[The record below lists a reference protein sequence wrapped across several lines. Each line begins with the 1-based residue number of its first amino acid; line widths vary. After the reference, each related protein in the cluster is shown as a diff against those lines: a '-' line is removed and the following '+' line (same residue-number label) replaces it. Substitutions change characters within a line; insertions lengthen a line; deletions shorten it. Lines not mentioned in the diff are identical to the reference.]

1 MSTYGLAGT
10 SPFRDWNTGPTKVL
24 SDWFATHYNATL
36 LEMPISKVQYA
47 QPWSGDYSDFGVWFQ
62 RTASYADHEDL
73 TGSIENED
81 YYINVHIFA
90 RSGYEE
96 YYNLSTGKK
105 SAEYYLDRFERWIRQ
120 TIAEYQDE
128 LLTEGII
135 RIRAFEARDV
145 PLDAALSSINP
156 EKEFDFHEIE
166 LKRRIMM
173 IELKTQHIR
182 TTL

>member
-10 SPFRDWNTGPTKVL
+10 SPFRDWNTGPSKVL
-24 SDWFATHYNATL
+24 ADFFASHYNQTL
-36 LEMPISKVQYA
+36 TEIPLSQVQYA
-47 QPWSGDYSDFGVWFQ
+47 EPWSGDAGDYGIWFQ
-62 RTASYADHEDL
+62 RTASYSDPEDL
-73 TGSIENED
+73 PGNIMNED

-90 RSGYEE
+90 RSGYED

-105 SAEYYLDRFERWIRQ
+105 SSEYFLDRFERWIRQ
-120 TIAEYQDE
+120 TIAVYQDE
-128 LLTEGII
+128 LLPEGII
-135 RIRAFEARDV
+135 RIRAYEARDV

-173 IELKTQHIR
+173 IELKTQHIL
-182 TTL
+182 TS